1 MKRVATA
8 ILIASATLFGAV
20 EKGPYLL
27 YEGSNTEMTVL
38 YQMSSSQ
45 SGTISWGTTTNYE
58 LGSSATQSF
67 GSDNQYRYTISGLT
81 PGTLYYYNIEGVG
94 KGSFRT
100 APEQSENAVKLFA
113 FGDTRSYPADHNSVA
128 NQILTQIKSDKERQ
142 TMALFSG
149 DYVSD
154 GGDERDWTEQFF
166 PRSKSGIVEM
176 QSKLPIVGAI
186 GNHEAERTGGSA
198 LLRKYYPFPH
208 EASSNF
214 YWSFDYGPVH
224 VTFVDQYTASYRTGS
239 AQYNW
244 IKSDLAST
252 DKEWKIMV
260 FHGPGYSASG
270 HENDKDVQNYL
281 QPLCEQYGVDLVLNG
296 DNHYYS
302 RADVN
307 GVMHITTGGG
317 GAPLYD
323 PNKSYPNIVKVDKSN
338 HFCEIDIVDNK
349 CVFTARRASGGVIET
364 FTLEHAPSTPTIK
377 IAEPSVDTMI
387 LMKDSVEV
395 LASVNSQGLSVEKV
409 EFLVDGA
416 VVNSD
421 LSEPYSFRW
430 ASETPDTVSIT
441 LRAIIDGVEYL
452 TEKREIAVV
461 DPADQEFTLTIPIRQ
476 SSDDAEE
483 DEGDALGD
491 VRIASPDLE
500 FTEDLYN
507 GTTYKQLVG
516 LRFDR
521 VELPNNYKITSAKIS
536 FTAAE
541 AQSKSTQLTIHGE
554 AADNSVT
561 FVEQKNNILNR
572 PTTNAKVSWNPEAW
586 SAEQAGVAQTTGDVT
601 EVIKEIITRPG
612 WKSGNPVT
620 FIVTGSGQRI
630 AHSYDGAADKAPV
643 LTIKY
648 KIDTNGD
655 PVIDKTPADTTIQEG
670 KPYSFELT
678 VTDPDANDTHVW
690 SLVID
695 GAPKLSFDGSYE
707 WTPTVDNI
715 GENIFEAWVEDGSGA
730 SDSVSWIV
738 TVEKAVAIIDGAV
751 QQVEADFLIYP
762 NPVIRSESKECR
774 FYIGVDAVETYET
787 AAITLYSALGEVLY
801 RTGDIPLYS
810 GITSGGNIELA
821 SWDLTQSSGR
831 FVGGG
836 SYLAVVKCKTR
847 DGEIHVSRF
856 MTGVRE

>member
-1 MKRVATA
+1 MKRMATA
-8 ILIASATLFGAV
+8 VLMASATLFAAV

-45 SGTISWGTTTNYE
+45 SGTITWGTTTNYE

-81 PGTLYYYNIEGVG
+81 PGTLYYYYIEGVG

-100 APEQSENAVKLFA
+100 APEQSETSVKLFA
-113 FGDTRSYPADHNSVA
+113 FGDTRSYPSDHNSVA
-128 NQILTQIKSDKERQ
+128 NQIMTQIKGDESRQ

-214 YWSFDYGPVH
+214 YWSCDYGPVH
-224 VTFVDQYTASYRTGS
+224 VTFVDQYTTSYATGS
-239 AQYNW
+239 KQYNW

-252 DKEWKIMV
+252 DKEWKVMV

-270 HENDKDVQNYL
+270 HENDKEVQNYL
-281 QPLCEQYGVDLVLNG
+281 QPLCEQYGVDLVING

-364 FTLEHAPSTPTIK
+364 FTLEHEPSTPSIK

-387 LMKDSVEV
+387 LMGDSVEV
-395 LASVNSQGLSVEKV
+395 LASVNSQGLNVEKV

-416 VVNSD
+416 VLNSD
-421 LSEPYSFRW
+421 MSEPYSFRW
-430 ASETPDTVSIT
+430 ASENPDTVNVT
-441 LRAIIDGVEYL
+441 LRATIDGVEYL

-461 DPADQEFTLTIPIRQ
+461 DPADQEFILTIPIRQ

-491 VRIASPDLE
+491 VRVASPDLE

-521 VELPNNYKITSAKIS
+521 VELPENYRITSANIS

-541 AQSKSTQLTIHGE
+541 AQSKSTQLTIYGE
-554 AADNSVT
+554 AADNSET
-561 FVEQKNNILNR
+561 FQEVKNNILNR
-572 PTTNAKVSWNPEAW
+572 ATTTATVSWNPSAW
-586 SAEQAGVAQTTGDVT
+586 AVEESGAAQKTGDVT
-601 EVIKEIITRPG
+601 EVLTEILTRSG
-612 WKSGNPVT
+612 WKSGNAVT
-620 FIVTGSGQRI
+620 FIVTGTGQRI

-655 PVIDKTPADTTIQEG
+655 PVIDQIPSDTTVNVDR
-670 KPYSFELT
+670 PYSFELT
-678 VTDPDANDTHVW
+678 VSDPDVNDSHVW
-690 SLVID
+690 NLVID
-695 GAPKLSFDGSYE
+695 GAPKVAFDGTYE
-707 WTPTVDNI
+707 WIPTEDNL
-715 GENIFEAWVEDGSGA
+715 GANLFEAWVVDESGA
-730 SDSVSWIV
+730 ADSVSWTV
-738 TVEKAVAIIDGAV
+738 TVQKPTAVVEGV
-751 QQVEADFLIYP
+751 TQVKADFLIYP
-762 NPVIRSESKECR
+762 NPVVRSENSECR
-774 FYIGVDAVETYET
+774 FFIGASAVETYET
-787 AAITLYSALGEVLY
+787 ASVTIFSALGEVLF
-801 RTGDIPLYS
+801 RTGDVPLYS
-810 GITSGGNIELA
+810 GITSNGKIELA
-821 SWDLTQSSGR
+821 SWDLTQGSGR

-847 DGEIHVSRF
+847 DGETHVSRF
-856 MTGVRE
+856 MTGVKE